1 MAAGRYLNNCGCAE
15 HHFEGEM
22 IDKVMRGSVRMLAE
36 QGWDGVKFDSCSQ
49 FHNLTRWAECVAWD
63 AKEKLAMT
71 RTNRSGSH
79 EPCD

>member
-1 MAAGRYLNNCGCAE
+1 
-15 HHFEGEM
+15 M

-63 AKEKLAMT
+63 AKEKLAT
-71 RTNRSGSH
+71 TAVARTEQTAVARTSRATD
-79 EPCD
+79 ELQTTATV